1 MSFNHF
7 PERFGTILKLFF
19 QHWDKFIKHTFQLCL
34 LQSSNSSLSMWV
46 VKWVLFV
53 WISIFLF
60 SHHQSNVEGRSHFHK
75 KQKNKSSSKGS
86 PVPQPP
92 DYSPPQDPSPPPPP
106 PVPSDPNDGGNSS
119 SEPCI
124 FDVTTFGAVGDGS
137 SDDTA
142 AFRSAWKEAC
152 AVENGVLLAPSG
164 YDFTITSTIF
174 SGPCKPGLV
183 FQVRH

>member
-1 MSFNHF
+1 
-7 PERFGTILKLFF
+7 
-19 QHWDKFIKHTFQLCL
+19 
-34 LQSSNSSLSMWV
+34 MWV

-53 WISIFLF
+53 WISVFLF

-75 KQKNKSSSKGS
+75 KQNNKSSSKGS
-86 PVPQPP
+86 PAPQPP
-92 DYSPPQDPSPPPPP
+92 DYSPPQDPSPPPP
-106 PVPSDPNDGGNSS
+106 VPSDPNDGGNSS
-119 SEPCI
+119 SDPCI